1 MTQQNIQMFVAQ
13 NGKMFENYQLQQ
25 ITNQLQSIEDNKVI
39 MINSASYKDPTI
51 MLIISLFLGGL
62 GVDRFMLGDT
72 GVGVLKLLT
81 GGCLGILT
89 IIDWFSV
96 QKKAK
101 EKNYEIFQEAI
112 NMSALVG
119 SGVAPENTTQQAPNN
134 SIEQIKKY
142 KQLLDDG
149 IITQEE
155 FDVKKKEL
163 L

>member
-13 NGKMFENYQLQQ
+13 NGKMFDNYQLQQ
-25 ITNQLQSIEDNKVI
+25 ITNQLQGIDDDKVM
-39 MINSASYKDPTI
+39 MINSASYKDPTM

-72 GVGVLKLLT
+72 GIGVLKLLT
-81 GGCLGILT
+81 GGCFGILT

-112 NMSALVG
+112 NMSGMIGNGFV
-119 SGVAPENTTQQAPNN
+119 SENTAPHTQNN

-149 IITQEE
+149 IITQDE
-155 FDVKKKEL
+155 FDAKKKEL

>member
-13 NGKMFENYQLQQ
+13 NGKMFDNYQLQQ
-25 ITNQLQSIEDNKVI
+25 ITNQLQSVEDEKVM

-62 GVDRFMLGDT
+62 GVDRFMLNDT
-72 GVGVLKLLT
+72 GIGVLKLLT
-81 GGCLGILT
+81 GGCFGILT

-101 EKNYEIFQEAI
+101 QRNFEIFQESL
-112 NMSALVG
+112 NMSNIACASFEPV
-119 SGVAPENTTQQAPNN
+119 EKQAVQNN

-142 KQLLDDG
+142 KKLLDDG

-155 FDVKKKEL
+155 FETKKKEL